1 MRDVGLQKYT
11 KKSVLN
17 VGFICVT
24 GPQGVGKT
32 SFVTALLRSDYK
44 KSNKQR
50 YKTSLEF
57 VRSLRSTGY
66 YPSLK
71 MPQHLYFSNT
81 DIALR
86 GSLSRPKAKCWFI
99 DTQRLALPNDLFEVQ
114 YFPQG
119 SVVFISEADLQLSNR
134 DWHGLNNYM
143 ISLIKFVRHNQMTI
157 IFDMQQDGM
166 LDKALRGLETER
178 FEILEKGEMSKFLKR
193 IRWRYDWCRPQL
205 LLSREN
211 KVKSGI
217 KFSVFKQ
224 REAFHRGSF
233 RYFGNI
239 FKCYNSFT
247 GINYFINGLQNYE
260 TINHPICDLTPESVS
275 KYCKMFPLVRQAKN
289 DKSLLNAKIK
299 KEVKNLIAD

>member
-44 KSNKQR
+44 KANKQR

-71 MPQHLYFSNT
+71 MPQHIYFSNT

-86 GSLSRPKAKCWFI
+86 GSLRRPKAKCWFI

-119 SVVFISEADLQLSNR
+119 SVSQGSSSPPPGTTPGPPGARRTGDIR
-134 DWHGLNNYM
+134 DSSPYT
-143 ISLIKFVRHNQMTI
+143 R
-157 IFDMQQDGM
+157 
-166 LDKALRGLETER
+166 R
-178 FEILEKGEMSKFLKR
+178 
-193 IRWRYDWCRPQL
+193 
-205 LLSREN
+205 
-211 KVKSGI
+211 
-217 KFSVFKQ
+217 
-224 REAFHRGSF
+224 
-233 RYFGNI
+233 
-239 FKCYNSFT
+239 
-247 GINYFINGLQNYE
+247 
-260 TINHPICDLTPESVS
+260 
-275 KYCKMFPLVRQAKN
+275 
-289 DKSLLNAKIK
+289 
-299 KEVKNLIAD
+299 